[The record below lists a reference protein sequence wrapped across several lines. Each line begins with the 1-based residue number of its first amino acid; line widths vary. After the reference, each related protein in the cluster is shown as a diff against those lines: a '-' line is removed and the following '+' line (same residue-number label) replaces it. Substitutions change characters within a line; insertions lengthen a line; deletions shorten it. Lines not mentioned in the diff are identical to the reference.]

1 MTIVEF
7 IAHYP
12 PTSLKGIVIQSLVN
26 IRTIQVQKKKS
37 EFVSKMAK
45 FLPKKP
51 LEGPIKAELKFYEKR
66 PKSHYRTGK
75 FSNMLKK
82 GISNINTSKRDI
94 DNFVKF
100 VLDSLNKKM
109 YLDDSQIFEIIC
121 GKYYSDSDGYI
132 ECKFEE
138 IIENSETKEI
148 IKNSETKEII
158 ENSETKEIIK
168 NSNEEVKDDKEI
180 TNN

>member
-1 MTIVEF
+1 MFTLKNMIIIDFTV
-7 IAHYP
+7 HYP
-12 PTSLKGIVIQSLVN
+12 PTSLKRHRHSKLGNHTYDPSS
-26 IRTIQVQKKKS
+26 KDKS

-51 LEGPIKAELKFYEKR
+51 LEGPIKAELRFYEKR

-75 FSNMLKK
+75 FSNLLKK
-82 GISNINTSKRDI
+82 GVSNINTSKRDI

-109 YLDDSQIFEIIC
+109 YHDDSQIFEIIC
-121 GKYYSDSDGYI
+121 GKYFSESDGYI

-138 IIENSETKEI
+138 IDESIEVNEI
-148 IKNSETKEII
+148 INQL
-158 ENSETKEIIK
+158 
-168 NSNEEVKDDKEI
+168 
-180 TNN
+180 NNDI